1 MQSEIK
7 LTALILMLSLGYSQA
22 QVARQAPPAP
32 KKVYIGQPVK
42 PTGAAPSGISAPR
55 KTASTANSSAAQNT
69 PIIKTGVQTVY
80 TVGQLLGNSAVKM
93 ISSTNYQVSIVFPAK
108 VQSIGIN
115 ANKQH
120 AIMATIDE
128 YDGRVVYLDAL
139 KVGGTATLNFRLL
152 TEGDEYEEKTGKV
165 PPPSAPGAR
174 SVNQNRDPLILKV
187 LVDLTDKDHGVLS
200 YTIRKTR
207 TAPAPVAAA
216 RPPAPVPASAPVV
229 KPRPIPAP
237 VVRPTIFTGTTSGV
251 TLTVRQAEAAKKP
264 ESQAYSYNVELSKP
278 VEGKTYALD
287 TARTTLRV
295 RNIPVAD
302 LSISQGAFPITPSAP
317 VTGTL
322 EIPRRVQ
329 QQAGPKVLMF
339 AIVEKDSATQ
349 TEKRKY
355 VGVILK

>member
-1 MQSEIK
+1 M
-7 LTALILMLSLGYSQA
+7 
-22 QVARQAPPAP
+22 
-32 KKVYIGQPVK
+32 
-42 PTGAAPSGISAPR
+42 
-55 KTASTANSSAAQNT
+55 
-69 PIIKTGVQTVY
+69 
-80 TVGQLLGNSAVKM
+80 
-93 ISSTNYQVSIVFPAK
+93 FPAK

-115 ANKQH
+115 ANKQN

-152 TEGDEYEEKTGKV
+152 TEGDEYEEKNGKA

-216 RPPAPVPASAPVV
+216 RPPATAPAPAPVI
-229 KPRPIPAP
+229 KRRSTPAP
-237 VVRPTIFTGTTSGV
+237 VVRPTRFTGTTSGV
-251 TLTVRQAEAAKKP
+251 TLTVNLTDAARKP
-264 ESQAYSYNVELSKP
+264 ENQGFNYKIELTRP
-278 VEGKTYALD
+278 AEGKTYSLD

-295 RNIPVAD
+295 RNVPVAD
-302 LSISQGAFPITPSAP
+302 LAISQGAFPITPSAP

-322 EIPRRVQ
+322 EIPKRVQ